1 MSQFGLVSI
10 KSVPSSSPVV
20 VTDNNLSLA
29 NAPVSAEIPRPSAAS
44 SSSSFSS
51 VPPVVATHIKSNPPL
66 PAVPSSKGNPPPPA
80 GPPPSSKDGKDTKGG
95 KTAVAPVVVVQPV
108 DDVIFSL
115 RDAPVDVN
123 QVEGGGC
130 IFAGGN
136 QVVGLVCGL
145 LRLGGWRYARLLLDA
160 MESAGADLLAV
171 MRMFPD
177 LRQALVDLC
186 LHLTETIYNPIK
198 LSVANNPSPQPHLI
212 TATTLSDCFPTE
224 DVLTRITSMDGFLPT
239 ITPLLTFL
247 GYHVSHSPV
256 LIARVCRLLK
266 VYISDRS
273 SSTVVGGGVDMENV
287 SRLFSSVLLPAL
299 SVQKVSNPFLA
310 SQVVCM
316 FICMYFCMYIYM
328 YVYIRMYIYVC
339 IHVCIYAY
347 MFIFV
352 CMYVCI
358 YAYICMYVY
367 MYVCM
372 MYVCCMYESMC
383 IYVCMYVC
391 LYLFMYVL
399 CMYVCIYVC
408 TYVCLLY
415 MFVCMYLCIYV
426 CMYMYICMY

>member
-316 FICMYFCMYIYM
+316 
-328 YVYIRMYIYVC
+328 YVC
-339 IHVCIYAY
+339 MHVCIY
-347 MFIFV
+347 MHV

-358 YAYICMYVY
+358 FVCMYACVCMYVC
-367 MYVCM
+367 V
-372 MYVCCMYESMC
+372 
-383 IYVCMYVC
+383 YVCMYVC
-391 LYLFMYVL
+391 VCV
-399 CMYVCIYVC
+399 CMYVCAYISQSQIDEEPHSTHSVPSQIY
-408 TYVCLLY
+408 
-415 MFVCMYLCIYV
+415 
-426 CMYMYICMY
+426 